1 MSEYDIIEQKIYRK
15 REREWMRSVSMVDKG
30 VKCAIL
36 GAQKSLDVYFYHK
49 GKNMYKSAKMGVEK

>member
-36 GAQKSLDVYFYHK
+36 GAQKSLDVYLYPEEK
-49 GKNMYKSAKMGVEK
+49 KTQKMKVRA

>member
-36 GAQKSLDVYFYHK
+36 GAQKTLDVYLYPRA
-49 GKNMYKSAKMGVEK
+49 KNMDKSAKMEVEQ